1 MTRVEY
7 SAIEVENEHL
17 RLRVKSL
24 EEQLKQI
31 QKGGEHFIFDKE
43 QDCISLHVKDRT
55 ATNTLADHKCV
66 ALGKFVSMLAGSLD
80 RMKNGE
86 SLYIDAYT
94 EIK

>member
-24 EEQLKQI
+24 EKQLKQM
-31 QKGGEHFIFDKE
+31 QKGEHFIFDKE
-43 QDCISLHVKDRT
+43 QDCISLCVKDRT
-55 ATNTLADHKCV
+55 NANTIAKNKAT

-80 RMKNGE
+80 GMKNGE
-86 SLYIDAYT
+86 FLYIDAYT